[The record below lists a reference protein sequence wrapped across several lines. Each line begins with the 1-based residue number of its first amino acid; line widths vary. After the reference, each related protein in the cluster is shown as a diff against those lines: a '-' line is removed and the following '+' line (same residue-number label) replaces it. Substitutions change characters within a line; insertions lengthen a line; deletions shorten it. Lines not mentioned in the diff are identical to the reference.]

1 MKYIVIVILAAIV
14 LGYFFQAPK
23 LVDDSKK
30 QTAKEPSILL
40 TPNNSNS
47 NTSTHDHVHDTD
59 HNQSTQPSTA
69 PTGATGNPHF
79 DQLSPE
85 MQQAV
90 KDSLLLEGPMKT
102 YTRPDGSV
110 MLPADGR
117 FTQMP
122 VAVEMPDGS
131 IEIREYSVV
140 PKPRTPSEK

>member
-1 MKYIVIVILAAIV
+1 MKYIILIILAVIA
-14 LGYFFQAPK
+14 LGYFLQAPK
-23 LVDDSKK
+23 LVDENKK
-30 QTAKEPSILL
+30 QTAKEPSLFS
-40 TPNNSNS
+40 TPDHSNM
-47 NTSTHDHVHDTD
+47 NTSAHDHAHDTETT
-59 HNQSTQPSTA
+59 QSSKQTTA

-110 MLPADGR
+110 LLPADGR

-140 PKPRTPSEK
+140 PKPRPSSEK